1 MEAISRSYS
10 VVTRNFFAVNFYEQ
24 LMVKIFQFLRLT
36 TRLFLAVSRLRV
48 NLWWWPTTVTAKEI
62 TSRHKKKTHG
72 KKKNLTAKRK
82 RLTAKRKR
90 LTAKEKYFFCESF
103 SFAVRLFLLLW
114 VFCFSHK
121 SLSFCRQVF
130 SFVVSL
136 FVFAVRFFLLPW
148 GSFFW
153 WWGSSFCRIVGHR
166 INPLRVW
173 ELVESLWT
181 TRRLV
186 IYKLSYRSIAF
197 IKYS

>member
-1 MEAISRSYS
+1 M
-10 VVTRNFFAVNFYEQ
+10 
-24 LMVKIFQFLRLT
+24 
-36 TRLFLAVSRLRV
+36 
-48 NLWWWPTTVTAKEI
+48 AKRR
-62 TSRHKKKTHG
+62 TSRQKGKDSRQRKKT
-72 KKKNLTAKRK
+72 
-82 RLTAKRKR
+82 
-90 LTAKEKYFFCESF
+90 
-103 SFAVRLFLLLW
+103 
-114 VFCFSHK
+114 FCFSHK
-121 SLSFCRQVF
+121 SLSFCREVF

-186 IYKLSYRSIAF
+186 IYKLSNGSIQLLSLGLYNSLRGFRWASTYKRRGLMSG
-197 IKYS
+197 IKKSFEMCHSRVNRNTFLILLIFN